1 MLVSAIPYVLF
12 AVGLVML
19 IKGGDW
25 FVDASVWTARITGL
39 PEVIIGA
46 TIVSIATTLPELF
59 VSSIA
64 SLEGHPDMAI
74 GNVVG
79 SVICNTGL
87 ILGLTTLI
95 SPARIINPRI
105 FCLNGFLLATS
116 GFVIYLMAGDG
127 IIRGLDSVLL
137 LLMFFLYLVINIAV
151 IRYKKADR
159 RIRHNDRT
167 PFDIRDIVVNTV
179 KFVVGITLIMLGADM
194 LVEYGSTI
202 AVLIG
207 VPAGVISLTIIA
219 LGTSLPE
226 LATSLSA
233 LFKGHKFISMGN
245 IIGANILNF
254 CMVLGVSSH
263 FGDIPIKPST
273 LYLDLPVSIL
283 LMAVL
288 LVPCVF
294 KRKTT
299 RLQSA
304 VLVAVYA
311 AYILLLGHI
320 HL

>member
-1 MLVSAIPYVLF
+1 
-12 AVGLVML
+12 ML

-46 TIVSIATTLPELF
+46 TIVSMATTLPELF

-105 FCLNGFLLATS
+105 FCLNGFLLAAC

-159 RIRHNDRT
+159 RIRHNGRT
-167 PFDIRDIVVNTV
+167 PFGIRDIMVNTV
-179 KFVVGITLIMLGADM
+179 KFVVGIALIMLGADM

-233 LFKGHKFISMGN
+233 LLKGHKFISMGN

-254 CMVLGVSSH
+254 CMVLGVSSY

-288 LVPCVF
+288 LVPCII
-294 KRKTT
+294 KKKTT

>member
-1 MLVSAIPYVLF
+1 
-12 AVGLVML
+12 
-19 IKGGDW
+19 
-25 FVDASVWTARITGL
+25 
-39 PEVIIGA
+39 
-46 TIVSIATTLPELF
+46 
-59 VSSIA
+59 
-64 SLEGHPDMAI
+64 
-74 GNVVG
+74 
-79 SVICNTGL
+79 
-87 ILGLTTLI
+87 
-95 SPARIINPRI
+95 
-105 FCLNGFLLATS
+105 
-116 GFVIYLMAGDG
+116 
-127 IIRGLDSVLL
+127 
-137 LLMFFLYLVINIAV
+137 
-151 IRYKKADR
+151 
-159 RIRHNDRT
+159 
-167 PFDIRDIVVNTV
+167 
-179 KFVVGITLIMLGADM
+179 M